1 MILGTDGKQMSK
13 SSGNC
18 VWLDD
23 TPEEMYGKIMSIP
36 DELIISYF
44 RNLTEVS
51 QEDILE
57 YENDLNKKKVNP
69 SQLKRKL
76 AGEIVGIYHGEEAAS
91 RADREFDRVFRQK
104 QAPSEFPEVK
114 ISRKSMNIM
123 ELLIEAGMAPSKAE
137 ARRLVEQGGVKIDGK
152 ARRDW
157 QETVDIKKGAVIQVG
172 KRRFVK
178 II

>member
-1 MILGTDGKQMSK
+1 
-13 SSGNC
+13 
-18 VWLDD
+18 
-23 TPEEMYGKIMSIP
+23 
-36 DELIISYF
+36 
-44 RNLTEVS
+44 
-51 QEDILE
+51 
-57 YENDLNKKKVNP
+57 
-69 SQLKRKL
+69 
-76 AGEIVGIYHGEEAAS
+76 
-91 RADREFDRVFRQK
+91 
-104 QAPSEFPEVK
+104 SEFPEVK